1 MSKHT
6 PGPWKADRHCIS
18 GILCAVRHGI
28 YYVAECYISSSYR
41 PVEET
46 EANTRLIAASPDMK
60 EAIEASIRILTEA
73 KTLEEA
79 LNALPVLTQAYNLTE
94 GK

>member
-1 MSKHT
+1 MSKST
-6 PGPWKADRHCIS
+6 PGPWKADRHCMT
-18 GILCAVRHGI
+18 GVLCVIRKGI

-73 KTLEEA
+73 KSLEEA
-79 LNALPVLTQAYNLTE
+79 IRVLPILTQAYHKAE